1 MRIPSRF
8 QIFENEVLL
17 TDKDAER
24 LQVHLS
30 NWRRLHEILLLG
42 VNVEDLRRLVILE
55 LIGNGRR
62 FILTRLLGRIAKLQ
76 RQETMQRINRVLG

>member
-42 VNVEDLRRLVILE
+42 VNIEDLRRLVILE
-55 LIGNGRR
+55 LTGNGRR
-62 FILTRLLGRIAKLQ
+62 FILARLLGRITKLQ

>member
-1 MRIPSRF
+1 MRVPSRY
-8 QIFENEVLL
+8 QIFENEVIL

-30 NWRRLHEILLLG
+30 NWRRLHEIMLLG
-42 VNVEDLRRLVILE
+42 VNMSDLRRLVILE

-76 RQETMQRINRVLG
+76 RIETMQRIDMLLK